1 MDDLYSK
8 YCRVDHCIFELISSI
23 NDLPSTER
31 PAEQKQIA
39 LSELE
44 DMVMKR
50 LTQLENE

>member
-8 YCRVDHCIFELISSI
+8 YCRVNHCIFELISSI

-31 PAEQKQIA
+31 PAEQIA

-44 DMVMKR
+44 DRVLER
-50 LTQLENE
+50 LEQIENE

>member
-1 MDDLYSK
+1 MDDQYSK

-23 NDLPSTER
+23 NDLPPTER
-31 PAEQKQIA
+31 PAEQIA